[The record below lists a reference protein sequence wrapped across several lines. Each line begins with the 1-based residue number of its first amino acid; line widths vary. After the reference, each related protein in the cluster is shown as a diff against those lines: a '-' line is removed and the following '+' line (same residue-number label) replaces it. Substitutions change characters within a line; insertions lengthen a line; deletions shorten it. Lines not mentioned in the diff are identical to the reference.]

1 MKQNKNIKV
10 IKKKIGLFSPADFVE
25 KAKIAKAISRLSS
38 SIENIEF
45 ITPPNLLKKHG
56 LFAGTDKEKIADFVY
71 IEKQN
76 PDIML
81 GVKGG
86 YGSARLID
94 KIDFKK
100 ISRSPIMGY
109 SDLTSLIIADN
120 SETGKINYYGFLL
133 VPDFYE
139 KTYNR
144 QIKLFE
150 EILNK
155 TNLNYEFNCEII
167 KTPTSGLKSVKAEI
181 SIAGCLSIL
190 SGMLGTKYFRQIEKS
205 NVMFIEDI
213 KEEPYRIDRLI
224 THLKNGG
231 AFENTKCLFIDFN
244 KCVSSEKNKGSI
256 SIKRSILEILE
267 KYDFPVVDLPYFGHR
282 KNKIVIPVGA
292 KIKIDFIFP
301 SEISDKKK
309 VPVKMFFNSD
319 YARRHFSNS

>member
-45 ITPPNLLKKHG
+45 ITPPDLLKKHG

-150 EILNK
+150 KILKK

-190 SGMLGTKYFRQIEKS
+190 SGMLGTKYFW
-205 NVMFIEDI
+205 
-213 KEEPYRIDRLI
+213 
-224 THLKNGG
+224 
-231 AFENTKCLFIDFN
+231 
-244 KCVSSEKNKGSI
+244 
-256 SIKRSILEILE
+256 
-267 KYDFPVVDLPYFGHR
+267 
-282 KNKIVIPVGA
+282 
-292 KIKIDFIFP
+292 
-301 SEISDKKK
+301 
-309 VPVKMFFNSD
+309 
-319 YARRHFSNS
+319 